1 MASAARR
8 PRKSNKRLND
18 IQQDDFVPRRSPRI
32 NKKHGQ
38 GLPRPGGG
46 GYPLLVAT
54 RPSLISYRSDTSV
67 LDESGQSVP
76 STFDNDTTLD
86 STTTTETSVQHDH
99 TYSSTYHG
107 YQPQPGRAFVLSDDV
122 IPVTS
127 SPNNRLYGL
136 DVSDDEE
143 TFIAK
148 EDGDVVRSPRE
159 YNRHYKERT
168 LTPRKQADA
177 AGASFLTSLLSLF
190 IRFVYRIG
198 SLIYLLSNTV
208 FCCDITLL
216 NKLGQIF
223 NGPNGRRQRFGFV
236 LLFLAFFIVCLC
248 LIVPHLPAAAP
259 SLPPPP
265 PPPPVTATTETSF
278 STITTT
284 VVPSPPPA
292 PPSPPSPPSLPSPPS
307 PPSPP
312 PSSISEKELS
322 NIKSQIE
329 ALRIRVEEVS
339 VKSSSDV
346 LSLTDTFNSLSVNKE
361 LNKLEAAVDTKL
373 ESIKDIERKRTD
385 VLINQLKT
393 DLQQLSAEL
402 QTSKADRQAAID
414 RLTLELQKKPSGD
427 GLSEARV
434 REIAQDVI
442 ERKYKEI
449 LKLIDSHNNRQST
462 EIDELKEQLKVLP
475 TFKAQLTQIETNSG
489 TLSDRFSGKFTE
501 LSNDLTSLKANEIL
515 GKENTKKINDKLQ
528 ALSDSMDLLDSL
540 VQNQAT
546 VTVTATPSPSPNTRP
561 VDVNEDLVLSIVKR
575 ELLRYSADQIERFDY
590 ALENAGG
597 KVVGHSD
604 TYDLSR
610 SRVTLLGISLPIP
623 VSRLSPDAVIQPSVY
638 PGDCW
643 CFTGQKG
650 FTVIKLSHNIII
662 DSITLQHVPK
672 ALSPH
677 GTAASAPKN
686 FKVYAQ
692 NSADEENSALLGS
705 FTYELKCDNPIQ
717 SYSVGGL
724 EEPYRFVKFEFE
736 SNYGNPSY
744 TCVYRLRVHGSTA
757 PK

>member
-1 MASAARR
+1 MASATRR
-8 PRKSNKRLND
+8 PKKSNKRLND

-32 NKKHGQ
+32 NKKYGQ
-38 GLPRPGGG
+38 GLPRPGGS

-54 RPSLISYRSDTSV
+54 RPSLISYRNDTNV

-86 STTTTETSVQHDH
+86 TTTTTETSVQHDH

-107 YQPQPGRAFVLSDDV
+107 YQPGRAFVLSDDV
-122 IPVTS
+122 PPVTS
-127 SPNNRLYGL
+127 SPNDRLYGL

-143 TFIAK
+143 TFMAK
-148 EDGDVVRSPRE
+148 EDGDRIHSPRE

-177 AGASFLTSLLSLF
+177 AGTSFLTSLLTLF
-190 IRFVYRIG
+190 LRFVYRIG

-216 NKLGQIF
+216 HKLGQIF

-284 VVPSPPPA
+284 VVPSPPPSHPPA
-292 PPSPPSPPSLPSPPS
+292 PPSPP

-312 PSSISEKELS
+312 PPSPPPPSISEKELS
-322 NIKSQIE
+322 DIKGQID
-329 ALRIRVEEVS
+329 ALRIRIEEVS
-339 VKSSSDV
+339 VKSNSEV
-346 LSLTDTFNSLSVNKE
+346 LSLTDTFNSLSINKE
-361 LNKLEAAVDTKL
+361 LNKLETAVDTKL

-393 DLQQLSAEL
+393 DFQQLSAEL

-442 ERKYKEI
+442 DRKYKEI
-449 LKLIDSHNNRQST
+449 LKLIDSHNNRQSI
-462 EIDELKEQLKVLP
+462 EIDEFKEQLKVLT

-489 TLSDRFSGKFTE
+489 TLSDKFSAKFTE

-515 GKENTKKINDKLQ
+515 DKENIKKINDELQ
-528 ALSDSMDLLDSL
+528 ALSNSMDLLDSL
-540 VQNQAT
+540 AHSQAT
-546 VTVTATPSPSPNTRP
+546 VTVTATPSPSPDTPSGN
-561 VDVNEDLVLSIVKR
+561 VNEDLVLSIVKR

-597 KVVGHSD
+597 KVVAHSD
-604 TYDLSR
+604 TYDLSK
-610 SRVTLLGISLPIP
+610 SRVTLMGIQLPIP
-623 VSRLSPDAVIQPSVY
+623 VSRLSPFAVIQPSVY

-643 CFTGQKG
+643 CFGGQKG
-650 FTVIKLSHNIII
+650 FTVIKLSHNILI

-692 NSADEENSALLGS
+692 NSADEENSVLLGS
-705 FTYELKCDNPIQ
+705 FTYKLKCDNPIQ

-724 EEPYRFVKFEFE
+724 KEPYRFVKFEFE
-736 SNYGNPSY
+736 SNYGNPPY